1 MASVSYAYR
10 HQEYLR
16 EHQEFLD
23 RLEASRLRIQRTQR
37 WHFLTG
43 LFVSPFYKLFEQPY
57 SILKH
62 VYSSVL
68 RIFQARFLVSCQ
80 CPVSVL
86 LRKNSV
92 KDKWQFF
99 TLSRMYIE
107 RFSGTKIGF
116 LARFYVFKNIVNMG
130 LKMHVKCM

>member
-1 MASVSYAYR
+1 MASVSYDYR
-10 HQEYLR
+10 HQEYLL

-68 RIFQARFLVSCQ
+68 RIF
-80 CPVSVL
+80 
-86 LRKNSV
+86 
-92 KDKWQFF
+92 
-99 TLSRMYIE
+99 
-107 RFSGTKIGF
+107 
-116 LARFYVFKNIVNMG
+116 
-130 LKMHVKCM
+130 